1 MHQFIVFPDLLSAQ
15 FTVHATLF
23 FVRLE
28 IAEIP
33 SHYGTSMALPFDNL
47 SGIGTI
53 ICFLFGHARLIFLV
67 GTLISSIT
75 RWLLPKQTHVRLGT
89 CAVRNK
95 SRDVTLRL

>member
-75 RWLLPKQTHVRLGT
+75 RWLHYPLAASQTNTRAAWHLCCT
-89 CAVRNK
+89 
-95 SRDVTLRL
+95 